1 MMRIKLLPKGDIY
14 KVNFGYRSKM
24 GGYTMSMLD
33 IPNLAAMLGL
43 NLGIPCGLPQ
53 GYSSSVCYMAIDTL
67 RLAAGFF
74 ISLKKSFHGN
84 KFPK

>member
-1 MMRIKLLPKGDIY
+1 MMRIKLLPKGGIY

-33 IPNLAAMLGL
+33 IPNLAAMLDL
-43 NLGIPCGLPQ
+43 N
-53 GYSSSVCYMAIDTL
+53 T
-67 RLAAGFF
+67 F
-74 ISLKKSFHGN
+74 KKSFHGN